1 MPDFYAVLGV
11 TKAASLEEIR
21 SAYRKLALGLHPDRN
36 PGDKDKERRFKEIS
50 QAYETLSDEGRR
62 SKYDMSRA
70 TPFRVPVPV
79 PAPFFHGR
87 RGFSFTPAP
96 PQFTTSNTV
105 DLGKTVHVHI
115 TPGMNGQQVQIQMGN
130 NPIPG
135 VYVFVR
141 RK

>member
-1 MPDFYAVLGV
+1 MPDLYAVLGV
-11 TKAASLEEIR
+11 KKTASLDEIR

-36 PGDKDKERRFKEIS
+36 PGDKEKERRFKDIS
-50 QAYETLSDEGRR
+50 DAYETLSDEGRR
-62 SKYDMSRA
+62 AKYDMGQA
-70 TPFRVPVPV
+70 TPFRVPV

-96 PQFTTSNTV
+96 FPTTSGV
-105 DLGKTVHVHI
+105 DLGKTVQIHI
-115 TPGMNGQQVQIQMGN
+115 TPEMNGQPVQIQMGN
-130 NPIPG
+130 VPVPG